1 MRLGYLE
8 WGYKNLLKKA
18 GLPEYRFH
26 DLRHTF
32 ATRALSQGV
41 DPKTVSG
48 LLGHATVA
56 LTLDIYTHLE
66 RERMKRAVQNI
77 LGFSHRAKPD

>member
-1 MRLGYLE
+1 MDAG
-8 WGYKNLLKKA
+8 A
-18 GLPEYRFH
+18 GLP
-26 DLRHTF
+26 
-32 ATRALSQGV
+32 TRALARGV

-48 LLGHATVA
+48 LLGHTTVA

-77 LGFSHRAKPD
+77 LGLADGGSRK

>member
-1 MRLGYLE
+1 M
-8 WGYKNLLKKA
+8 WA
-18 GLPEYRFH
+18 YRFH

-32 ATRALSQGV
+32 ATRILAAGV

-66 RERMKRAVQNI
+66 RERMKRAVQGV
-77 LGFSHRAKPD
+77 LGVNKRV

>member
-1 MRLGYLE
+1 M
-8 WGYKNLLKKA
+8 A
-18 GLPEYRFH
+18 
-26 DLRHTF
+26 
-32 ATRALSQGV
+32 AGV

-66 RERMKRAVQNI
+66 RERMKRAVQGV
-77 LGFSHRAKPD
+77 LGVNKRV

>member
-1 MRLGYLE
+1 
-8 WGYKNLLKKA
+8 
-18 GLPEYRFH
+18 
-26 DLRHTF
+26 
-32 ATRALSQGV
+32 V

-48 LLGHATVA
+48 LLGHTTVA

-77 LGFSHRAKPD
+77 LGLADGPNRQ